1 MKRIVLTL
9 SIIALICATACNNNQ
24 KKTSCQESNDAVKE
38 IVANKETKETKT
50 GTFTGTMPAADCEGI
65 RTILVVNSDST
76 YTLKEEY
83 IGVENGIFETSGI
96 YNQLGNGL
104 IELITP
110 SSGEKTYF
118 IEVETGFMLSDSL
131 GTINQGELAEY
142 YILKQE

>member
-24 KKTSCQESNDAVKE
+24 KKTSCQESNDAVRE
-38 IVANKETKETKT
+38 IVANKETKT
-50 GTFTGTMPAADCEGI
+50 GRFTGTMPAADCEGI

-131 GTINQGELAEY
+131 GTINKGELAEH

>member
-38 IVANKETKETKT
+38 IVANKETKT

-131 GTINQGELAEY
+131 GTINQGELAEH